1 MPGESVKPVVSA
13 VVMDSC
19 PISSGVIVYITRNS
33 VAISGVSGCGG
44 SLLVENSIW
53 SNPCIT
59 SAGVGDVPFKVLRV
73 VGRQSKGGY
82 GERRRRGRCW

>member
-1 MPGESVKPVVSA
+1 MPGESVKPVISTA
-13 VVMDSC
+13 VIGGR
-19 PISSGVIVYITRNS
+19 PASSGVIMCIVRDS